1 MLDRRW
7 TFRYISNKFDRTEK
21 EVFMAVITISRK
33 FGAGGKTLGEMVSE
47 KLGYTLYDKELIQMI
62 AEKAKVSEN
71 GVEFIEKEARG
82 KFGIFISDM
91 VPKVIADLKGKK
103 KSEDTIDEEVYID
116 VLKDIFTKIAEEGNA
131 VIIGRGG
138 QYVLQ
143 NKKDVFHVLAT
154 ARKEDRTKFLV
165 KKYKLSL
172 KDAIKAVEL
181 DDKKRMNLYRKYG
194 RDDYDKPLVYH
205 LVLNTSKIDLDSA
218 CELIC
223 ELVQ

>member
-1 MLDRRW
+1 
-7 TFRYISNKFDRTEK
+7 
-21 EVFMAVITISRK
+21 MAVITISRQ

-47 KLGYTLYDKELIQMI
+47 KLGYTLYDKDLIQMI

-71 GVEFIEKEARG
+71 GVEFIEKESRG
-82 KFGIFISDM
+82 KFGIFISGM
-91 VPKVIADLKGKK
+91 VPKVIADLKGRKK
-103 KSEDTIDEEVYID
+103 PEDTIEEEVYID
-116 VLKDIFTKIAEEGNA
+116 VLNDIFTKIAEEGNA

-154 ARKEDRTKFLV
+154 ARKEDREKFLV

-181 DDKKRMNLYRKYG
+181 DDKKRLNLYRKYG

-223 ELVQ
+223 ELVQQ

>member
-1 MLDRRW
+1 
-7 TFRYISNKFDRTEK
+7 
-21 EVFMAVITISRK
+21 MAVITISRQ

-47 KLGYTLYDKELIQMI
+47 KLEYTLYDKELIQMI

-71 GVEFIEKEARG
+71 GVEFIEEEARG
-82 KFGIFISDM
+82 KFGIFLSGM

-103 KSEDTIDEEVYID
+103 KTEDSIDEEVYID
-116 VLKDIFTKIAEEGNA
+116 VLKDIFNKIAEEGNA

-143 NKKDVFHVLAT
+143 NREDIFHVLAT
-154 ARKEDRTKFLV
+154 ASKEDRAKFLV

-181 DDKKRMNLYRKYG
+181 DDKKRLNLYRKYG
-194 RDDYDKPLVYH
+194 RDDYDKPLIYH

-223 ELVQ
+223 ELVRNKETI

>member
-1 MLDRRW
+1 
-7 TFRYISNKFDRTEK
+7 
-21 EVFMAVITISRK
+21 MAIITISRQ

-71 GVEFIEKEARG
+71 GIEFIEKEARG
-82 KFGIFISDM
+82 KFGVFLSGM
-91 VPKVIADLKGKK
+91 VPKAIADLKGKK

-116 VLKDIFTKIAEEGNA
+116 VLNDIFTKIAEEGNA

-138 QYVLQ
+138 QYVLKK
-143 NKKDVFHVLAT
+143 NKDVFHVLAT
-154 ARKEDRTKFLV
+154 ARKEDRAKFLV

-181 DDKKRMNLYRKYG
+181 DDKRRLSLYRKYG

>member
-1 MLDRRW
+1 
-7 TFRYISNKFDRTEK
+7 
-21 EVFMAVITISRK
+21 MALITISRQ

-47 KLGYTLYDKELIQMI
+47 KLGYTLYDKDLIQMI

-71 GVEFIEKEARG
+71 GVEFIEKETRG
-82 KFGIFISDM
+82 KFGVFISGM

-103 KSEDTIDEEVYID
+103 NSEDMIDEEVYID

-154 ARKEDRTKFLV
+154 ARKEDRAKFLV
-165 KKYKLSL
+165 NKYNLSL
-172 KDAIKAVEL
+172 KDATKAVEL
-181 DDKKRMNLYRKYG
+181 DDKKRLSLYRKYG
-194 RDDYDKPLVYH
+194 KDDYDKPLIYH

-223 ELVQ
+223 ELVR

>member
-1 MLDRRW
+1 
-7 TFRYISNKFDRTEK
+7 
-21 EVFMAVITISRK
+21 MAVITISRQ
-33 FGAGGKTLGEMVSE
+33 FGAGGKTLGEMVCE

-71 GVEFIEKEARG
+71 GVEFIEKESRG
-82 KFGIFISDM
+82 KFGIFISGM
-91 VPKVIADLKGKK
+91 VPKVIADLKGRKK
-103 KSEDTIDEEVYID
+103 PEDTIEEEVYID
-116 VLKDIFTKIAEEGNA
+116 VLNDIFTKIAEEGNA

-143 NKKDVFHVLAT
+143 KNKDVFHVLAT
-154 ARKEDRTKFLV
+154 ARKEDRAKFLV

-181 DDKKRMNLYRKYG
+181 DDKKRLNLYRKYG
-194 RDDYDKPLVYH
+194 RDDYDKPLAYH

>member
-1 MLDRRW
+1 
-7 TFRYISNKFDRTEK
+7 
-21 EVFMAVITISRK
+21 MAVITISRK

-82 KFGIFISDM
+82 KLGIFISGM

-103 KSEDTIDEEVYID
+103 KSADTIDEEIYID

-181 DDKKRMNLYRKYG
+181 DDKKRLNLYRKYG

>member
-1 MLDRRW
+1 
-7 TFRYISNKFDRTEK
+7 
-21 EVFMAVITISRK
+21 MAVITISRK

-82 KFGIFISDM
+82 KLGIFISGM

-116 VLKDIFTKIAEEGNA
+116 VLKDIFTKIAEKGNA

-165 KKYKLSL
+165 KKYELSL
-172 KDAIKAVEL
+172 KNAIKAVEL

>member
-1 MLDRRW
+1 
-7 TFRYISNKFDRTEK
+7 
-21 EVFMAVITISRK
+21 MALITISRQ

-71 GVEFIEKEARG
+71 GVEFIEKESRG
-82 KFGIFISDM
+82 KFGIFISGM

-103 KSEDTIDEEVYID
+103 KSEDTIEEEVYID

-154 ARKEDRTKFLV
+154 ARKEDRAKFLV

-181 DDKKRMNLYRKYG
+181 DDKKRLNLYRKYG
-194 RDDYDKPLVYH
+194 RDDYDKALVYH
-205 LVLNTSKIDLDSA
+205 LVLNTSNIDLDSA